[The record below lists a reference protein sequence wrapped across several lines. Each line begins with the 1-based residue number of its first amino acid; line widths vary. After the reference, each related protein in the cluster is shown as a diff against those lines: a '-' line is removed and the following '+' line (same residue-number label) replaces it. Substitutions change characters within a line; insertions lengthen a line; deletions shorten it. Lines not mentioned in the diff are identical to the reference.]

1 MGQVV
6 FLYVILITQL
16 VTSQGVISLTSGI
29 RAHGVVRGKDNKIIE
44 VLFVVG
50 AKTILCTRQAHKTHT
65 NDLGKRPNK

>member
-29 RAHGVVRGKDNKIIE
+29 RAHGVVRGKDNKILE
-44 VLFVVG
+44 VLFPVG
-50 AKTILCTRQAHKTHT
+50 AKTR
-65 NDLGKRPNK
+65 